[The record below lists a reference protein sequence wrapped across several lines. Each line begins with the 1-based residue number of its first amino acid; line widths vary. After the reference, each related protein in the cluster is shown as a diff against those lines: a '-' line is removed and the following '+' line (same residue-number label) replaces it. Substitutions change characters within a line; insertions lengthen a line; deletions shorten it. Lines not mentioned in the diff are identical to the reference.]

1 LIPLNTFSSD
11 IEKCLSTLTAG
22 GTVIY
27 PTDTIWGIGCDPTAE
42 SAVEKIYRIKK
53 RNPEQSMLILA
64 SDIQMVLNYVS
75 HIPEKAAALMTKSS
89 EPVTL
94 IYPNAKNLAGN
105 LIARDGS
112 IGIRIPADEFCLDL
126 IRQFR
131 KPIVSTSANFSGEPF
146 PANFSEIDPELLEA
160 ADYVVKWR
168 QEEKRTSL
176 PSFIYKIEPGGEILT
191 IRK

>member
-1 LIPLNTFSSD
+1 MNTCFSD
-11 IEKCLSTLTAG
+11 LEKCLSTLAAG

-64 SDIQMVLNYVS
+64 FDIQMVLKYVS
-75 HIPEKAAALMTKSS
+75 HIPEEAADLMTKSS

-112 IGIRIPADEFCLDL
+112 IGIRIPANDFCLEL
-126 IRQFR
+126 IRKFG
-131 KPIVSTSANFSGEPF
+131 KPIVSTSANYGGQPF
-146 PANFSEIDPELLEA
+146 PANFSEIHPELLKEV
-160 ADYVVKWR
+160 DYVVKWR
-168 QEEKRTSL
+168 QADKRTAL
-176 PSFIYKIEPGGEILT
+176 PSSIYKIEPGGKILT